1 MTSTATADR
10 AETGKPM
17 IELRAVNKWY
27 GEFHVLKDINLTST
41 GARASSS
48 AGPPARASRR

>member
-17 IELRAVNKWY
+17 IELRAVHKWY
-27 GEFHVLKDINLTST
+27 GEFHVL
-41 GARASSS
+41 
-48 AGPPARASRR
+48 